1 MTDATSATS
10 ATPTAVFVHGAWADA
25 SGFGGVIRALGDP
38 SDIARRGARSG
49 RRQRSAGPAPARLAA
64 DASNAYFNEVD
75 KGGHFAA
82 WEQPQLFSEEVR
94 AAFRSL
100 R

>member
-75 KGGHFAA
+75 KGRSLRGLGTAA
-82 WEQPQLFSEEVR
+82 AVSEEVR